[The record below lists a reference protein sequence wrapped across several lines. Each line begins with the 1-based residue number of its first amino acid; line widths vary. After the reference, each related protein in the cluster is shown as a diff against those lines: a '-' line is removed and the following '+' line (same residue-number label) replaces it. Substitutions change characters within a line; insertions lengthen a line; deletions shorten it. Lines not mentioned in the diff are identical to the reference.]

1 LGITIVGLAN
11 LLFAD
16 SDSASNPLVGDALV
30 LVAQLVVATQ
40 FVVEEKVLGHME
52 VPALMA
58 VGFEGFWG
66 LILLSIILPCMYVIK
81 IGGDRVEDSYDAL
94 VQVSNSTNLL
104 LAILMSICSISF
116 FNFFGI
122 SITKYLSATHRTTI
136 DSCRTLF
143 VWVVSMA
150 LGWESFIGLQLV
162 GFVFLV
168 TGTFLYNK
176 VINLPPSW
184 IEWLKTVLPL
194 MCFPVEPKKD
204 EQRTSLMDPA
214 ASSSEEGFG
223 SVVERPEIK
232 RRTLHEQ
239 RMRYYQS
246 LQINIPAQNLR
257 LVDIPLSEY
266 RSPEMAAGS
275 NPGLIQ

>member
-1 LGITIVGLAN
+1 
-11 LLFAD
+11 
-16 SDSASNPLVGDALV
+16 
-30 LVAQLVVATQ
+30 
-40 FVVEEKVLGHME
+40 
-52 VPALMA
+52 
-58 VGFEGFWG
+58 
-66 LILLSIILPCMYVIK
+66 MYVIK

-143 VWVVSMA
+143 VWIVSMA

-162 GFVFLV
+162 GFILLV
-168 TGTFLYNK
+168 CGTFLYNK
-176 VINLPPSW
+176 VINLPASW
-184 IEWLKTVLPL
+184 IEYLKTVLPL
-194 MCFPVEPKKD
+194 CCFPVEPTKD
-204 EQRTSLMDPA
+204 ENRTSLIDA
-214 ASSSEEGFG
+214 ASSSEEGLG
-223 SVVERPEIK
+223 SVVERPEIR

-266 RSPEMAAGS
+266 RSPEIS
-275 NPGLIQ
+275 NAGLIQ